1 MLPLDF
7 LSTPSLP
14 PALDRTARPLP
25 LIDPIARSQF
35 RALCYRQILLSDV
48 HFILDNFNFY

>member
-7 LSTPSLP
+7 LSSPSLP

-25 LIDPIARSQF
+25 LIDPIARQF
-35 RALCYRQILLSDV
+35 RALCYRQISV
-48 HFILDNFNFY
+48 VRCTFYFRQF